1 MTINSTQ
8 DLDVWFDHLFQ
19 SYSAAVTGYFTMCF
33 GADNG
38 EDLTQQTF
46 LKLWIYQLAHPG
58 FCPKS
63 WKAWVFRAAVNVK
76 NDYYR
81 WSKHLPQSFEFL
93 EEADS
98 PAIVLE
104 NTNVDK
110 LAVQAAFGQLKVR
123 DREILALKNM
133 GFSSQEMG
141 SLLKISDSA
150 ARSRLAGAKSRF
162 ASLLQNHGIQV

>member
-1 MTINSTQ
+1 MVRPSVPVLLGGGNR
-8 DLDVWFDHLFQ
+8 LFYHVLWRGQ
-19 SYSAAVTGYFTMCF
+19 WGGFNPANLFKAVDIPAGPPR
-33 GADNG
+33 
-38 EDLTQQTF
+38 L
-46 LKLWIYQLAHPG
+46 
-58 FCPKS
+58 
-63 WKAWVFRAAVNVK
+63 
-76 NDYYR
+76 
-81 WSKHLPQSFEFL
+81 LPQKL
-93 EEADS
+93 EGLGVPGGGKCKKRLLPLEQADS

-104 NTNVDK
+104 NTNVDQ

-162 ASLLQNHGIQV
+162 ASQLQNHGIQV